1 MNKKIDKKDHYLD
14 SLNYICSNQL
24 ENGMI
29 LWDSSGKFDPWD
41 HIEAAMALTVFDKFE
56 DAKKA
61 YKWLIKNQT
70 PQGGWFSEYKFELPI
85 DRKQETNFA
94 AYFATGIWHYYLI
107 TEDKVFLEGCLN
119 TLCNSISFIAD
130 LQSKHGDILWA
141 LDEYGAPMDD
151 SLITG
156 CSSIYKSLECAEA
169 IFKTFDMN
177 SKEISDLKKAIK
189 DSIKNYPMRFDRT
202 KDRSRYSMDWYYPIL
217 CGRYRDNEGQI
228 RLESKWKDFVVK
240 GLGCICVEE
249 EPWVTIAES
258 SELVMAL
265 MNLGEANLALEL
277 FSWLDQWKDKDN
289 VYWTGYVYPDKA
301 FWPEEKPTWTCGAV
315 ILAADSIYK
324 FSKGSELFLK
334 DWSL

>member
-41 HIEAAMALTVFDKFE
+41 HIEAAMALTVFDEFE

-70 PQGGWFSEYKFELPI
+70 PQGGWFSEYNFELPI

-107 TEDKVFLEGCLN
+107 TGDKVFLEGCLN

-156 CSSIYKSLECAEA
+156 CSSIYKSLEC
-169 IFKTFDMN
+169 
-177 SKEISDLKKAIK
+177 
-189 DSIKNYPMRFDRT
+189 R
-202 KDRSRYSMDWYYPIL
+202 
-217 CGRYRDNEGQI
+217 
-228 RLESKWKDFVVK
+228 
-240 GLGCICVEE
+240 
-249 EPWVTIAES
+249 
-258 SELVMAL
+258 
-265 MNLGEANLALEL
+265 
-277 FSWLDQWKDKDN
+277 
-289 VYWTGYVYPDKA
+289 GY
-301 FWPEEKPTWTCGAV
+301 F
-315 ILAADSIYK
+315 
-324 FSKGSELFLK
+324 
-334 DWSL
+334 